1 MRGTRRDRISI
12 EFYEP
17 EFEQM
22 SRDKIR
28 ALQLKLFK
36 EDFAR
41 AWSGNPFYRT
51 RYDAARVRPDDIKTL
66 EDLHKVPVVRKDD
79 VVRDI
84 AAQPPYGTRLQ
95 VPTSEIVNVVETS
108 NTTGRGTEVQCLT
121 ASDWD
126 RIVRAEAF
134 GFFWAGARKGTVVA
148 MNTPVTM
155 TAAGTW
161 WFGALERLQSN
172 FLRMGSADTEER
184 LAIMKR
190 YSPEIMTASAAYL
203 LRLEYVAEQLGY
215 DLQRDFPRLKSIFCG
230 GGGWTVQWA
239 QERAEK
245 WGATLFEQYGNSQ
258 RAIAWTCEYG
268 IVHGSERG
276 IVHSLPHL
284 SLLEVVDR
292 ETGRH
297 VAPGEEGELVVTAF
311 AQEGT
316 PIIRYATDDRVRFMP
331 ADACRCGRPFDGIEA
346 GTVSRYDD
354 MMKIKGLN
362 VWPDVITHAVF
373 RYAEAAEYRG
383 DVFVDDKGMEVARVQ
398 VEFRP
403 DIATDRRDSVL
414 KDINDEIHK
423 RTGLNFLVQA
433 WSGPSLLAA
442 GAGGFNARTLKIK
455 RWTDRRRDTL
465 NRQMSVAEER

>member
-1 MRGTRRDRISI
+1 MLGVGARRDRVSI

-22 SRDKIR
+22 SREEIR
-28 ALQLKLFK
+28 ILQLKLFK
-36 EDFAR
+36 EDFER
-41 AWSGNPFYRT
+41 AWACNLFYRS
-51 RYDAARVRPDDIKTL
+51 RYDAANVKPSDIKTFA
-66 EDLHKVPVVRKDD
+66 DLRRVPVVRKDD
-79 VVRDI
+79 VVQDI
-84 AAQPPYGTRLQ
+84 AAKPPYGTRLQ
-95 VPTSEIVNVVETS
+95 VPTSDIVNVVETS
-108 NTTGRGTEVQCLT
+108 NTTGKGTEIQCLT
-121 ASDWD
+121 ASDWT

-161 WFGALERLQSN
+161 WFGALEHLQSN

-190 YSPEIMTASAAYL
+190 YNPEIMTASAAYL
-203 LRLEYVAEQLGY
+203 LRLEHVGEQLGY
-215 DLQRDFPRLKSIFCG
+215 DFQRDFPRLKSIFCG
-230 GGGWTVQWA
+230 GGGWTVPWA
-239 QERAEK
+239 QARAEK
-245 WGATLFEQYGNSQ
+245 WNATLFEQYGNSQ

-268 IVHGSERG
+268 IVHGSGRG

-292 ETGRH
+292 DTGQH
-297 VAPGEEGELVVTAF
+297 VAPGEEGELVVTTF

-331 ADACRCGRPFDGIEA
+331 AEACKCGRPFDGIEA

-362 VWPDVITHAVF
+362 VWPDVITQAVF
-373 RYAEAAEYRG
+373 NCSEAAEYKG
-383 DVFVDDKGMEVARVQ
+383 EVFIDDAGMEVARVQ

-403 DIATDRRDSVL
+403 GIVPEHQSAVLSDI
-414 KDINDEIHK
+414 KDKIHK
-423 RTGLNFLVQA
+423 LTGLNFLVEA
-433 WSGPSLLAA
+433 WSGGSLLSA
-442 GAGGFNARTLKIK
+442 GSGGFNARTLKIK
-455 RWTDRRRDTL
+455 RWTDRRQDTL
-465 NRQMSVAEER
+465 NQHS

>member
-1 MRGTRRDRISI
+1 MRGDIKRVGRPT

-17 EFEQM
+17 EVEQM
-22 SRDKIR
+22 SRKEIR

-36 EDFAR
+36 EDFGR
-41 AWSGNPFYRT
+41 VWSSNPFYRS
-51 RYDAARVRPDDIKTL
+51 RYDAAGVKPDDIKSL
-66 EDLHKVPVVRKDD
+66 EDLHRVPVVRKED
-79 VVRDI
+79 VVQDI

-95 VPTSEIVNVVETS
+95 VPASEIVNVVETS
-108 NTTGRGTEVQCLT
+108 NTTGKGTEVQGLT

-126 RIVRAEAF
+126 RIVRAEVF

-155 TAAGTW
+155 TAAGAW

-172 FLRMGSADTEER
+172 FLRLGSADTEER

-215 DLQRDFPRLKSIFCG
+215 DLQRDFSRLRSIFCS
-230 GGGWTVQWA
+230 GGGWTVPWA
-239 QERAEK
+239 QARAEK
-245 WGATLFEQYGNSQ
+245 WNATLFEQYGNSQ
-258 RAIAWTCEYG
+258 RSIAWTCEHG

-276 IVHSLPHL
+276 VIHSLPHL

-292 ETGRH
+292 ETGLH
-297 VAPGEEGELVVTAF
+297 VAAGEEGELVVTAF

-331 ADACRCGRPFDGIEA
+331 AQACGCGRPFDGIEA

-373 RYAEAAEYRG
+373 GCAEAAEYRG
-383 DVFVDDKGMEVARVQ
+383 DVFVDEKGMEVARVQ

-403 DIATDRRDSVL
+403 GMPAERRNDIL
-414 KDINDEIHK
+414 KGISEEIHK
-423 RTGLNFLVQA
+423 RTGLNFIVRC
-433 WSGPSLLAA
+433 WDGPSLLAA

-455 RWTDRRRDTL
+455 RWVDRRRDTL
-465 NRQMSVAEER
+465 DGLG